1 MGLKKKDWRTHA
13 TKEKNRQIALH
24 EKKILCIRKQYQQ
37 GKIKTQWLVANP
49 TSDKGL
55 TSRIYRELLKFINK
69 NSQTIWF
76 QNGQRTWID
85 ISPKKTYKWP
95 IRTWKDSRHH
105 YSSRKCKSKPQWDIT
120 LYPLKWLLSKTKGFS
135 PIFLLY
141 VSSLLTI
148 FFIMINKQKK
158 GCGQSW
164 KPCAL
169 LLRRWNTAAVKQ
181 YDVPKKVK
189 IELPFMIQWL
199 YSEHILPQTENRRDV
214 CASMFIGVL
223 DTITKMWK
231 QPKYSTMDERISK
244 VWYVHTGEYYS
255 ALRRKFWCMLQHGWK
270 LRTLC

>member
-1 MGLKKKDWRTHA
+1 MPP
-13 TKEKNRQIALH
+13 KEKLQVRKRRHTLPPSSFLGITCLVFTAT
-24 EKKILCIRKQYQQ
+24 LC
-37 GKIKTQWLVANP
+37 
-49 TSDKGL
+49 
-55 TSRIYRELLKFINK
+55 
-69 NSQTIWF
+69 
-76 QNGQRTWID
+76 
-85 ISPKKTYKWP
+85 
-95 IRTWKDSRHH
+95 
-105 YSSRKCKSKPQWDIT
+105 
-120 LYPLKWLLSKTKGFS
+120 
-135 PIFLLY
+135 
-141 VSSLLTI
+141 SSLPLGLSCGSFGSESQGTI